1 MSDIPEWK
9 WVQQCISFIDAM
21 TVELWGVLYA
31 KHMDEMRN
39 GGSTPHVV
47 TNMYVKQIAEAHA
60 QLAIYGFAYDGEEL
74 SDVPRVE
81 GTKYYPPSFIQQTT
95 NNKGEK

>member
-9 WVQQCISFIDAM
+9 WVQQCMSFIDIM
-21 TVELWGVLYA
+21 TVELWEVLSA
-31 KHMDEMRN
+31 EHMDEMIN
-39 GGSTPHVV
+39 GGPKPHVV
-47 TNMYVKQIAEAHA
+47 TQGYIKQIAEAHA

-81 GTKYYPPSFIQQTT
+81 GAKYYPPSFIKQI
-95 NNKGEK
+95 